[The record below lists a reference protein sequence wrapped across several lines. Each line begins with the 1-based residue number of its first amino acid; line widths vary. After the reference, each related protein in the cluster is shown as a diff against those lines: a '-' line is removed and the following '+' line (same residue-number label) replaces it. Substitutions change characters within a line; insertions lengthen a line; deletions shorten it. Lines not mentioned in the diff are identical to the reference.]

1 MQSTSALENTAAEP
15 NTEEIDF
22 HLELQRRV
30 PEGINSI
37 TACMASDD
45 TIIAGGPAED
55 GPQLVCFPMEGGKT
69 RTLDVPEDTD
79 YLYALCD
86 DPDGGFFLLSGSLP
100 AGYVDA
106 RGNFKFLTGD
116 PEGNLALSRYDE
128 NNNLQ
133 QTTPLAKTYAEP
145 GARFFQMAKT
155 GGGAALVSASMLV
168 LLDDNGA
175 ETARQTI
182 DTNDG
187 WAFASMVESD
197 GTLFILT
204 RDMFGGDAPKLRA
217 FDAKTLTALEAQTL
231 PSGTLGLGLD
241 EDGTFLLTDSSS
253 GRKTAMCCFL
263 QTKRRSHLSYGR
275 QAPRTR
281 KRS

>member
-128 NNNLQ
+128 NNKFAADDAACEDLRR
-133 QTTPLAKTYAEP
+133 
-145 GARFFQMAKT
+145 AR
-155 GGGAALVSASMLV
+155 SAV
-168 LLDDNGA
+168 FPDGENGRWGRA
-175 ETARQTI
+175 CQCIDARSA
-182 DTNDG
+182 G
-187 WAFASMVESD
+187 
-197 GTLFILT
+197 
-204 RDMFGGDAPKLRA
+204 
-217 FDAKTLTALEAQTL
+217 
-231 PSGTLGLGLD
+231 
-241 EDGTFLLTDSSS
+241 
-253 GRKTAMCCFL
+253 
-263 QTKRRSHLSYGR
+263 
-275 QAPRTR
+275 
-281 KRS
+281 

>member
-1 MQSTSALENTAAEP
+1 MRNYRRFCAVLLLLTLLCGCAAEKAVTTVSLPGETKAAAETQSTSALENTAAEP
-15 NTEEIDF
+15 NTEEKAF

-45 TIIAGGPAED
+45 TIIAGGPSD
-55 GPQLVCFPMEGGKT
+55 SGPQLVCFPMEGDKT

-116 PEGNLALSRYDE
+116 PEGNLTLSRYDE
-128 NNNLQ
+128 NYNLQ

-155 GGGAALVSASMLV
+155 DGGAALVSASMLV
-168 LLDDNGA
+168 LLDD
-175 ETARQTI
+175 
-182 DTNDG
+182 
-187 WAFASMVESD
+187 MP
-197 GTLFILT
+197 
-204 RDMFGGDAPKLRA
+204 APA
-217 FDAKTLTALEAQTL
+217 
-231 PSGTLGLGLD
+231 
-241 EDGTFLLTDSSS
+241 
-253 GRKTAMCCFL
+253 
-263 QTKRRSHLSYGR
+263 
-275 QAPRTR
+275 
-281 KRS
+281 